1 MSNTPPC
8 RKRPAVILHLAAG
21 GGCRP
26 SSETAAEKGREPALG
41 APPFPPAA
49 APLRTA
55 YRICSTGFE
64 TDGLPKA
71 RFVPS
76 SAPSPPRLSRAAWTA
91 RRFRYAGALLS
102 GPHTGHLRP
111 RRHGGPEGDG
121 HGKNFGGCPL
131 ILPEIPDGPDTE
143 VPRSGPAFGQ
153 NGSESGRSEIPQIR
167 SELSIPAKAE
177 ESRLILREI
186 RRLCDCGCRT

>member
-1 MSNTPPC
+1 MELPRSH
-8 RKRPAVILHLAAG
+8 RRPNLSGQHSAY
-21 GGCRP
+21 
-26 SSETAAEKGREPALG
+26 
-41 APPFPPAA
+41 APPV
-49 APLRTA
+49 
-55 YRICSTGFE
+55 FE

-71 RFVPS
+71 RFVPF

-91 RRFRYAGALLS
+91 RRFRYAGAHLS

-121 HGKNFGGCPL
+121 RAHGKNSGGCPL

-143 VPRSGPAFGQ
+143 VPRSGPAFGL

-177 ESRLILREI
+177 ESRLICCKSDGFVIAGAGLEDVNSRGCVLSALRRFRLFRI
-186 RRLCDCGCRT
+186 RFRVLS